1 MRVLITDGNE
11 RSALAAARSLM
22 RARHTVHVAAAS
34 RLSLAGVSRGAVPHV
49 VAADPLADP
58 AAYAAELIL
67 LAQRERIDL
76 LLPLTDP
83 STEAVLEHRA
93 ALPRHI
99 ALPFPDL
106 ATYRRAS
113 DKAGMRTLAERC
125 GFGVPETRVL
135 ASPAAGG
142 VLPDV
147 VAAAERAGFS
157 VTDLSLTEP
166 TLETVFINLTGKEL
180 RD

>member
-1 MRVLITDGNE
+1 MSSLLRAYRSRVW
-11 RSALAAARSLM
+11 
-22 RARHTVHVAAAS
+22 
-34 RLSLAGVSRGAVPHV
+34 SRGTVPHV
-49 VAADPLADP
+49 VGADPLADP
-58 AAYAAELIL
+58 AAYAAELML

-113 DKAGMRTLAERC
+113 DKAGVRTWPNGAASACPHGGSWRTLPR
-125 GFGVPETRVL
+125 
-135 ASPAAGG
+135 PAAR
-142 VLPDV
+142 LPD
-147 VAAAERAGFS
+147 AAFFPAFVQTAPIGDR
-157 VTDLSLTEP
+157 L
-166 TLETVFINLTGKEL
+166 
-180 RD
+180 